1 MSTTID
7 ISLEF
12 KGQQSD
18 YRVPNSVTMGRLTE
32 LMHEALKTAHLPK
45 NWTLELKDKT
55 IYIDETDVIK
65 DLPIGNGDIFCVI
78 PVEEKQETL
87 NETV

>member
-12 KGQQSD
+12 NGQQSD
-18 YRVPNSVTMGRLTE
+18 FRVPSNVTMGRLTA
-32 LMHEALKTAHLPK
+32 LMHEALKTARLPQK
-45 NWTLELKDKT
+45 WTLELKDKS
-55 IYIDETDVIK
+55 IYIDETDLIK

-78 PVEEKQETL
+78 PVEGKQETL